1 MNDWFF
7 SIPKDVLGERPAG
20 GDALGEG
27 PQPAHRR
34 GDGVVV
40 AVAVCPA
47 LEEARQRHGQ
57 RGGAAAHRA
66 LAALQLDAARDDQA
80 HADVAREVVES
91 PDGGELVA
99 ELDLVGAA
107 GSESL
112 AP

>member
-1 MNDWFF
+1 MGFQFF
-7 SIPKDVLGERPAG
+7 SIPEDVLRERPAG
-20 GDALGEG
+20 GGALGEG

-66 LAALQLDAARDDQA
+66 LALVDVEVDDAGPEEL
-80 HADVAREVVES
+80 EVVEVRLEERV
-91 PDGGELVA
+91 DVVLEGLVNS
-99 ELDLVGAA
+99 G
-107 GSESL
+107 
-112 AP
+112 P